1 MEMLRARVADPKP
14 SLDRRAPGD
23 TMSVCGAAAQP
34 GRPASVGTR
43 LKLSKDNRCRMQN
56 LTSIMTMVDLIA
68 VAVFAVTGA
77 LVASRKQMDIVA
89 FCWLGL
95 VTGVG
100 GGTVRDLLLGQPV
113 FWVREPAYVIT
124 CLVAATAV
132 YFTAHIPNS
141 RYRLLLWL
149 DAVGLALV
157 TVAGT
162 AKGLDAGAGPV
173 VAIVMGVITA
183 ALGGIIRDILGHE
196 PSIILR
202 KEIYVTASVAG
213 ALVLVAAIGLGIDRA
228 PAMAL
233 GFAVALGVRGVAI
246 ATGWSLPTYRARA
259 GRTIDE
265 IENLK

>member
-1 MEMLRARVADPKP
+1 
-14 SLDRRAPGD
+14 
-23 TMSVCGAAAQP
+23 
-34 GRPASVGTR
+34 
-43 LKLSKDNRCRMQN
+43 MQN
-56 LTSIMTMVDLIA
+56 ITSVITFVDLLA
-68 VAVFAVTGA
+68 AAVFAVTGA

-95 VTGVG
+95 VTGIG
-100 GGTVRDLLLGQPV
+100 GGTVRDLLLGLPV
-113 FWVREPAYVIT
+113 FWVREPVYVIT
-124 CLVAATAV
+124 CLLASVAV
-132 YFTAHIPNS
+132 YFLAHIPAS

-183 ALGGIIRDILGHE
+183 ALGGIFRDILGHE

-213 ALVLVAAIGLGIDRA
+213 ALVLVAATGIGADRS
-228 PAMAL
+228 PAMVL
-233 GFAVALGVRGVAI
+233 GFATALGVRAIAI
-246 ATGWSLPTYRARA
+246 ATGWSLPIYRPRA
-259 GRTIDE
+259 GRTIEE
-265 IENLK
+265 IESLTGTGTV